1 MAKVN
6 QGEKKVKTIFNKIAA
21 ILAFIIGGMAVFAGI
36 NVLLGNDPGYYVINW
51 LPIYNYTAG
60 ILSVFI
66 TAILIWTN
74 HKFAKWM
81 TFGTLAV
88 HSLVMVILQ
97 TAYRS
102 VVAPDSIMAMTIR
115 ISVWVI
121 ILGLIWIQSRKSH
134 VLKQATV
141 STSAN

>member
-1 MAKVN
+1 M
-6 QGEKKVKTIFNKIAA
+6 KTILNKIGA

-36 NVLLGNDPGYYVINW
+36 KVLLGNDPGYYVINW

-60 ILSVFI
+60 IFSVFI
-66 TAILIWTN
+66 SAILIWTN

-81 TFGTLAV
+81 AIGTLAV
-88 HSLVMVILQ
+88 HFLVMVILQ
-97 TAYRS
+97 TAYRN

-134 VLKQATV
+134 MAKQSTVL
-141 STSAN
+141 TSAN

>member
-1 MAKVN
+1 M
-6 QGEKKVKTIFNKIAA
+6 KTILNKIAA
-21 ILAFIIGGMAVFAGI
+21 ILAFIIGGMAVFAGFK
-36 NVLLGNDPGYYVINW
+36 VLLGNDPGYYVINW

-66 TAILIWTN
+66 TAIFIWTN

-81 TFGTLAV
+81 AFGTLAV

-134 VLKQATV
+134 LAKQATV

>member
-1 MAKVN
+1 
-6 QGEKKVKTIFNKIAA
+6 VKTIFNKIAA

-81 TFGTLAV
+81 AFGTLAV

-97 TAYRS
+97 TTYRS
-102 VVAPDSIMAMTIR
+102 VVATDSIMAMTIR

-134 VLKQATV
+134 VVKQATV
-141 STSAN
+141 STSSN

>member
-1 MAKVN
+1 M
-6 QGEKKVKTIFNKIAA
+6 KTIFNKIAA

-81 TFGTLAV
+81 AFGTLAV
-88 HSLVMVILQ
+88 HSLVMIILQ

-102 VVAPDSIMAMTIR
+102 VVAPDSILAMTIR

-134 VLKQATV
+134 VVKQATV